1 MEIVFLTLDEVHERH
16 REQLELYGGAEGMV
30 DAGVV
35 ESIVYSPIWRERLED
50 CDIAGLAASYLFG
63 FATTQGFRDGNKR
76 TGAVCADVF
85 LQINGYELV
94 CRPGELYE
102 VTMLAANKLID
113 RDAIAAWIRQRVQ
126 PLA

>member
-35 ESIVYSPIWRERLED
+35 ESIVYSPIWRERLEH
-50 CDIAGLAASYLFG
+50 CDIADLAASYLFG

-85 LQINGYELV
+85 LQMNGYELV
-94 CRPGELYE
+94 CPTGELYE
-102 VTMLAANKLID
+102 VTMLAANKMLD